1 MKKGKPL
8 FFLSIF
14 VWLCSCEQYTY
25 LPKSAKQKYFARPH
39 IQFMMAVVEFRE
51 AAGVWPGSVYQ
62 LASQSG
68 KNKKI
73 VDDFQYQSVT
83 FTNKKNDKL
92 SVSFD
97 DYKKQLYLDEE
108 DKIDLNR
115 LRGTIAFFKSDGKFI
130 WKVRMK

>member
-1 MKKGKPL
+1 MKRGKPL
-8 FFLSIF
+8 FFLLIF

-39 IQFMMAVVEFRE
+39 IQFMMAVVSFRE
-51 AAGVWPGSVYQ
+51 ATGVWPGS
-62 LASQSG
+62 LFELESHEE

-73 VDDFQYQSVT
+73 IADFQYNSVD
-83 FTNKKNDKL
+83 FARKKNDKL

-97 DYKKQLYLDEE
+97 DYKKQLYLDNE

-115 LRGTIAFFKSDGKFI
+115 LQGTIAFYKSDGKFV
-130 WKVRMK
+130 WKVKMK